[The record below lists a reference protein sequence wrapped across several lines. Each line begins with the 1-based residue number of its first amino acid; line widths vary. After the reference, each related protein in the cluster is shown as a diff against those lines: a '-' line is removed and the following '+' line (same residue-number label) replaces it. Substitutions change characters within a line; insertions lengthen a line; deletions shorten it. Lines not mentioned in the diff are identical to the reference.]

1 MTYWVTSR
9 YGDTFEEPDASVMD
23 TVLAELDGP
32 PDIEHPDVALSHES
46 EWTLSVFENGLVVWE
61 NVAEDD
67 EPRHRHGLSRAEI
80 RRLWQELAAGN
91 LERVNA
97 EEWYPGYG

>member
-1 MTYWVTSR
+1 M
-9 YGDTFEEPDASVMD
+9 DA
-23 TVLAELDGP
+23 VLAELDES
-32 PDIEHPDVALSHES
+32 PDMEHPDVALSYES

-61 NVAEDD
+61 NVAEND
-67 EPRHRHGLSRAEI
+67 EPRHRRGVSRAEV

-97 EEWYPGYG
+97 EEWIPGYG